1 MTKISHISTIG
12 VNLDFLDWKKQNDQ
26 NDQNETKQAKRA
38 KRNETSETSG
48 TTKTKQTLGHNEM
61 TETIKGT
68 YENRKKVNNNNKIK
82 WMPKGVRRQ
91 ASADIFV
98 SFRLWSTPDLPHGK
112 IQFSQFSRSFKKIN
126 LKNWT

>member
-12 VNLDFLDWKKQNDQ
+12 VNLDFLDWKKRNQQ

-91 ASADIFV
+91 PTYSSRFDYGLPLIYLTGKFN
-98 SFRLWSTPDLPHGK
+98 SLNSLDRL
-112 IQFSQFSRSFKKIN
+112 KKSI
-126 LKNWT
+126 